1 MSRDTA
7 DAASM
12 GFRNETDFAVY
23 LEQQDSTEAEQQAAA
38 AALAVARVAWEVART
53 VAISFGDFSKG
64 PWESRSQVEQ
74 DEAVALVT
82 AYLNTPS
89 MTPATLMVK
98 LESQQDRA
106 VAYAFFGTVRG
117 IAQEQTR
124 T

>member
-1 MSRDTA
+1 MSSAQSNVVSLVTA
-7 DAASM
+7 SQLNALS
-12 GFRNETDFAVY
+12 
-23 LEQQDSTEAEQQAAA
+23 EAEQQAAA

-53 VAISFGDFSKG
+53 VAMSFGDFSKG
-64 PWESRSQVEQ
+64 PWESRSKVEQ

-89 MTPATLMVK
+89 MTPVTLQVK
-98 LESQQDRA
+98 LENQQDRA
-106 VAYAFFGTVRG
+106 VAFAFFGTVRG

>member
-12 GFRNETDFAVY
+12 GFRNETDIAVY
-23 LEQQDSTEAEQQAAA
+23 REQQASTEAEQQAAA

-89 MTPATLMVK
+89 MTPATLRIK
-98 LESQQDRA
+98 LETQQDRA
-106 VAYAFFGTVRG
+106 VAYAFFGAVRG